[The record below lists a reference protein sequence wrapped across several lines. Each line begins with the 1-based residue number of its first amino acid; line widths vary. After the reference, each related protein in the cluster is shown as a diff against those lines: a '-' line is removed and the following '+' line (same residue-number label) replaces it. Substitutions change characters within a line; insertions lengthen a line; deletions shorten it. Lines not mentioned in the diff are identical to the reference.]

1 MTNRAKSP
9 DRYYLTT
16 PIYYVNARPHLG
28 HAYSTIVCDAIARRK
43 RAMGI
48 DTWFLTGTDEHGQ
61 KIERSAALAG
71 RTPAEFA
78 TAISG
83 EFRGLWD
90 RLGLTY
96 DDFIRTTEE
105 RHKRGTQH
113 LFAELRNKGFIYKG
127 SYTGQYCVSDEAY
140 VDGPPGTVCP
150 DCGRVTE
157 TVSEENYFFKLSA
170 FERRLLEFY
179 EANPGFMGPESTRRE
194 VISFVRSGLKDLSVS
209 RTSFSWGIPVPGDEK
224 HVIYVWLDALAN
236 YITALGYGSD
246 DPADQ
251 ARFEKF
257 WPADMHLIGKEISRF
272 HCVYWPAFLM
282 AAGIALPRS
291 VRANGWLLFDQGKM
305 SKSRGNIVRA
315 DTVQE
320 VLGADALRY
329 FLLRE
334 IPFGQDGSFSFDALV
349 QRYNGDLANGY
360 GNLVSRVVNMV
371 HKYFGGVLPEAG
383 AETPAEAT
391 LRDSAVAAIAAFGPA
406 FDEMNFSEALKS
418 LWTLVGDTDGY
429 LTANAPWK
437 RPADRPEAEHVALQA
452 RVLATAAE
460 AIRIVTALVYP
471 ILPDSAAKVWRQ
483 LGLGEIKDAAKN
495 SFLNEIAWGGLKA
508 GTRFEEP
515 APLFPRAEKDALDR
529 MQNLEDENNRS
540 AVEAASKQ
548 EEAGKAEAPRVGSVK
563 PPTTSTHRDGSVK
576 PPTVTAPVVG
586 SVKPPTVAEANAGS
600 VKPPTTE
607 GSRVGSVKPPTV
619 ADTNVISVKPPT
631 TGGPRVGSV
640 KPPTVSEA
648 NPGSVKPPT
657 VEGLRDGSVKPPTAE
672 SPTAGVEAP
681 AAAAAPQ
688 APTSPQITI
697 DDFVKVDLRVAQI
710 LVAERVP
717 KADKLL
723 RLEVDLGYEKR
734 QILAGI
740 AQFYEPE
747 KLIGRKI
754 VIVANLAPRMMRGL
768 ESNGM
773 LLAAS
778 LPDGAPVLA
787 GFLEEVPLGARLK

>member
-1 MTNRAKSP
+1 MTSP
-9 DRYYLTT
+9 DTSRARFYLTT

-43 RAMGI
+43 RALGI
-48 DTWFLTGTDEHGQ
+48 ETRFLTGNDEHGQ
-61 KIERSAALAG
+61 KIERSAELAG
-71 RTPAEFA
+71 RTPDEFA

-105 RHKRGTQH
+105 RHIRGVQH
-113 LFAELRNKGFIYKG
+113 LFATLRDKGFIYKG

-140 VDGPPGTVCP
+140 VDGPPGTPCP
-150 DCGRVTE
+150 DCGRATE

-170 FERRLLEFY
+170 FERKLLEFY

-194 VISFVRSGLKDLSVS
+194 VVSFVRGGLKDLSVS

-251 ARFEKF
+251 ARFERF
-257 WPADMHLIGKEISRF
+257 WPADLHLIGKEISRF

-291 VRANGWLLFDQGKM
+291 VKANGWLLFDQGKM
-305 SKSRGNIVRA
+305 SKSKGNIVRA
-315 DTVQE
+315 ETVQE

-334 IPFGQDGSFSFDALV
+334 IPFGQDGGFSFEALV

-371 HKYFGGVLPEAG
+371 HKYFGGILPEAG
-383 AETPAEAT
+383 AETAAESA
-391 LRDSAVAAIAAFGPA
+391 LRECAVRTIAAFGPE
-406 FDEMNFSEALKS
+406 FDELNFSEALKA
-418 LWTLVGDTDGY
+418 LWLLVAETDGY

-483 LGLGEIKDAAKN
+483 LGLGEIQDAAKQA
-495 SFLNEIAWGGLKA
+495 FLTELHWGGLKA
-508 GTRFEEP
+508 GTRFGDP
-515 APLFPRAEKDALDR
+515 APLFPRAEKDAVDR
-529 MQNLEDENNRS
+529 MRKIEDQNSNS
-540 AVEAASKQ
+540 AVEAAS
-548 EEAGKAEAPRVGSVK
+548 
-563 PPTTSTHRDGSVK
+563 DGAVNSGFAAISE
-576 PPTVTAPVVG
+576 TATP
-586 SVKPPTVAEANAGS
+586 
-600 VKPPTTE
+600 
-607 GSRVGSVKPPTV
+607 
-619 ADTNVISVKPPT
+619 
-631 TGGPRVGSV
+631 
-640 KPPTVSEA
+640 
-648 NPGSVKPPT
+648 
-657 VEGLRDGSVKPPTAE
+657 
-672 SPTAGVEAP
+672 AP
-681 AAAAAPQ
+681 AAKTEKKGAIVSEKSEKQTFWDSAPVDSVGVDPADEAHAYETAAASASAPVAAAVQSPASPPVAAEPQ
-688 APTSPQITI
+688 SAPPQVITI
-697 DDFVKVDLRVAQI
+697 DDFAKVELRVAQI

-740 AQFYEPE
+740 AQHYEPE

-754 VIVANLAPRMMRGL
+754 VIVANLAPRKMRGL

-778 LPDGAPVLA
+778 LEDGAPVLA

>member
-1 MTNRAKSP
+1 MTNSASTSS
-9 DRYYLTT
+9 RYYLTT

-28 HAYSTIVCDAIARRK
+28 HAYSTILCDAIARRK
-43 RAMGI
+43 RALGI
-48 DTWFLTGTDEHGQ
+48 ETWFLTGTDEHGQ

-71 RTPAEFA
+71 RTPMEFA
-78 TAISG
+78 TAIAA
-83 EFRGLWD
+83 EWRGLWD

-105 RHKRGTQH
+105 RHKRGVQR
-113 LFAELRNKGFIYKG
+113 LFATLRDRGFIYKG
-127 SYTGQYCVSDEAY
+127 SYTGQYCVSDELY

-150 DCGRVTE
+150 DCGRATE

-170 FERRLLEFY
+170 FERKLLEFY

-194 VISFVRSGLKDLSVS
+194 VLSFVRGGLRDLSVS

-236 YITALGYGSD
+236 YITALGYGSED
-246 DPADQ
+246 AAEQ
-251 ARFEKF
+251 ARFQRF

-282 AAGIALPRS
+282 AAGIELPRT

-305 SKSRGNIVRA
+305 SKSRGNVVRA
-315 DTVQE
+315 ETVLE
-320 VLGADALRY
+320 VLGADTLRY

-334 IPFGQDGSFSFDALV
+334 IPFGQDGGFSFDALV

-371 HKYFGGVLPEAG
+371 HKYFGGVVPEAS
-383 AETPAEAT
+383 AETAAETA
-391 LRDSAVAAIAAFGPA
+391 LRESAARTIAAFGPA
-406 FDEMNFSEALKS
+406 FDELNFSEALRT
-418 LWTLVGDTDGY
+418 LWVLVADTDGY

-437 RPADRPEAEHVALQA
+437 RPAERPEAEHAALQA

-460 AIRIVTALVYP
+460 AIRIITALAYP
-471 ILPDSAAKVWRQ
+471 ILPDAAGRVWRQ
-483 LGLGEIKDAAKN
+483 LGQGEIADAARRA
-495 SFLNEIAWGGLKA
+495 FLAELAWGGLRA
-508 GTRFEEP
+508 GTRFGEP
-515 APLFPRAEKDALDR
+515 APLFPRAEKDAVER

-540 AVEAASKQ
+540 AVEAASQKEIAAQ
-548 EEAGKAEAPRVGSVK
+548 AAKTATIASAVSEKRTSGAKAAADFAADAARLKSRPDTRLRVDTNRRASATDEAPIAEAAGAALAATGVE
-563 PPTTSTHRDGSVK
+563 
-576 PPTVTAPVVG
+576 
-586 SVKPPTVAEANAGS
+586 VA
-600 VKPPTTE
+600 
-607 GSRVGSVKPPTV
+607 
-619 ADTNVISVKPPT
+619 
-631 TGGPRVGSV
+631 
-640 KPPTVSEA
+640 
-648 NPGSVKPPT
+648 
-657 VEGLRDGSVKPPTAE
+657 
-672 SPTAGVEAP
+672 TAGADAV
-681 AAAAAPQ
+681 AAVPSPAAPQ
-688 APTSPQITI
+688 ASAEPQQITI
-697 DDFVKVDLRVAQI
+697 DDFARVELRVAQI

-740 AQFYEPE
+740 AQYYEPE

-754 VIVANLAPRMMRGL
+754 VIVANLAPRKMRGL

-778 LPDGAPVLA
+778 LPPDGAPVLA
-787 GFLEEVPLGARLK
+787 GFLEDVPLGARLK

>member
-1 MTNRAKSP
+1 MTDETKSAQGP
-9 DRYYLTT
+9 ARYYLTT

-43 RAMGI
+43 RALGV

-78 TAISG
+78 TAISA

-90 RLGLTY
+90 QLGLTY
-96 DDFIRTTEE
+96 DDYIRTTEE
-105 RHKRGTQH
+105 RHKRGVQK
-113 LFAELRNKGFIYKG
+113 LFATLRDRGFIYKG
-127 SYTGQYCVSDEAY
+127 SYTGQYCVSDEAW
-140 VDGPPGTVCP
+140 VDVAPDTPCP
-150 DCGRVTE
+150 DCGRMTE
-157 TVSEENYFFKLSA
+157 TVTEENYFFKLSA
-170 FERRLLEFY
+170 FERKLLEFY
-179 EANPGFMGPESTRRE
+179 DANPDFMGPESTRRE

-209 RTSFSWGIPVPGDEK
+209 RTSFTWGIPVPGDEK
-224 HVIYVWLDALAN
+224 HVVYVWLDALAN

-246 DPADQ
+246 APEDQ
-251 ARFEKF
+251 VRFKKF

-282 AAGIALPRS
+282 AADIAPPRS
-291 VRANGWLLFDQGKM
+291 VQANGWLLFDQGKM
-305 SKSRGNIVRA
+305 SKSKGNIVRA
-315 DTVQE
+315 ETVHT

-371 HKYFGGVLPEAG
+371 HKYFGGVVPEG
-383 AETPAEAT
+383 SLEE
-391 LRDSAVAAIAAFGPA
+391 VAPDLAQSTISGFAAAFDDLNFA
-406 FDEMNFSEALKS
+406 AALQVLWEMVAE
-418 LWTLVGDTDGY
+418 TDGY

-437 RPADRPEAEHVALQA
+437 RPADRTEADHTLLQV

-460 AIRIVTALVYP
+460 AIRIITALVYP

-483 LGLGEIKDAAKN
+483 LGQGEITDAAKN
-495 SFLNEIAWGGLKA
+495 SFLTHLAWGGLKA
-508 GTRFEEP
+508 GTKFGEP
-515 APLFPRAEKDALDR
+515 APLFPRAEKDATER
-529 MQNLEDENNRS
+529 MQNLEDENNRT
-540 AVEAASKQ
+540 VIEAAGKQ
-548 EEAGKAEAPRVGSVK
+548 GDPTGS
-563 PPTTSTHRDGSVK
+563 
-576 PPTVTAPVVG
+576 
-586 SVKPPTVAEANAGS
+586 
-600 VKPPTTE
+600 
-607 GSRVGSVKPPTV
+607 
-619 ADTNVISVKPPT
+619 
-631 TGGPRVGSV
+631 
-640 KPPTVSEA
+640 
-648 NPGSVKPPT
+648 
-657 VEGLRDGSVKPPTAE
+657 
-672 SPTAGVEAP
+672 
-681 AAAAAPQ
+681 APQ
-688 APTSPQITI
+688 APALSIEPSPAAASPSVVSVQPGATGTAPHDPGERGDHNLTQATAAPVDAGSQVEAIPVAPIAAELASGRLSSTPTTAPTGGPLSAAGQSEAPALHAAASAVITI

-740 AQFYEPE
+740 AQYYEPE

-754 VIVANLAPRMMRGL
+754 VIVANLAPRKMRGL

-787 GFLEEVPLGARLK
+787 SFLEEVPLGARLK

>member
-1 MTNRAKSP
+1 MERNAPPMTNLAPSSARF
-9 DRYYLTT
+9 YLTT

-43 RAMGI
+43 RALGI
-48 DTWFLTGTDEHGQ
+48 ETWFLTGTDEHGQ
-61 KIERSAALAG
+61 KIERSAELAG

-90 RLGLTY
+90 RLGLSY

-105 RHKRGTQH
+105 RHKRGTQR
-113 LFAELRNKGFIYKG
+113 LFATLRDKGFIYKG

-140 VDGPPGTVCP
+140 VDGPPGTPCP
-150 DCGRVTE
+150 DCGRMTE

-170 FERRLLEFY
+170 FERKLLEFY
-179 EANPGFMGPESTRRE
+179 EANPSFMGPESTRRE
-194 VISFVRSGLKDLSVS
+194 VISFVRGGLKDLSVS

-246 DPADQ
+246 DPAEQ
-251 ARFEKF
+251 ARFAKF

-291 VRANGWLLFDQGKM
+291 VKANGWLLFDQGKM

-315 DTVQE
+315 ETVQE

-334 IPFGQDGSFSFDALV
+334 IPFGQDGSFSFEALV

-371 HKYFGGVLPEAG
+371 HKYFGGILPEAG
-383 AETPAEAT
+383 TETAAEAA
-391 LRDSAVAAIAAFGPA
+391 LRESAVRTIAAFGPE
-406 FDEMNFSEALKS
+406 FDELNFSEALKT
-418 LWTLVGDTDGY
+418 LWALVAETDGY

-437 RPADRPEAEHVALQA
+437 RPPDRPEAAHVAHQA

-460 AIRIVTALVYP
+460 AIRIITALVYP

-483 LGLGEIKDAAKN
+483 LGQGEIQDAAKN
-495 SFLNEIAWGGLKA
+495 SFLTELHWGGLKA
-508 GTRFEEP
+508 GTQFGEP
-515 APLFPRAEKDALDR
+515 APLFPRAEKDAVDR
-529 MQNLEDENNRS
+529 MQNIEEQNNLS
-540 AVEAASKQ
+540 VVQAASVGG
-548 EEAGKAEAPRVGSVK
+548 AGNSGFAAISETATP
-563 PPTTSTHRDGSVK
+563 
-576 PPTVTAPVVG
+576 APVAKTEKKGAIVSEKSEKQTFWNSAPVDSVG
-586 SVKPPTVAEANAGS
+586 VDTADEALAYETVAKAAN
-600 VKPPTTE
+600 
-607 GSRVGSVKPPTV
+607 
-619 ADTNVISVKPPT
+619 
-631 TGGPRVGSV
+631 
-640 KPPTVSEA
+640 
-648 NPGSVKPPT
+648 
-657 VEGLRDGSVKPPTAE
+657 
-672 SPTAGVEAP
+672 AP
-681 AAAAAPQ
+681 AATSASAPVAAEVQPSAATQEPQ
-688 APTSPQITI
+688 TISI
-697 DDFVKVDLRVAQI
+697 DDFAKVELRVAQI

-740 AQFYEPE
+740 AQYYEPE

-754 VIVANLAPRMMRGL
+754 VVVANLAPRKMRGL

-778 LPDGAPVLA
+778 LEGGAPVLA

>member
-1 MTNRAKSP
+1 LIPAFRQGHKEQNVPPMTTTAPSPNRF
-9 DRYYLTT
+9 YLTT

-43 RAMGI
+43 RALGI
-48 DTWFLTGTDEHGQ
+48 DTWFLTGNDEHGQ
-61 KIERSAALAG
+61 KIERSAELAG

-78 TAISG
+78 TAISA

-105 RHKRGTQH
+105 RHKRGAQR
-113 LFAELRNKGFIYKG
+113 LFATLRDKGFIYKG

-140 VDGPPGTVCP
+140 VDGPPGTPCP
-150 DCGRVTE
+150 DCGRITE

-170 FERRLLEFY
+170 FERKLLEFY
-179 EANPGFMGPESTRRE
+179 DANPGFMGPESTRRE
-194 VISFVRSGLKDLSVS
+194 VISFVRGGLKDLSVS

-246 DPADQ
+246 HPADQ
-251 ARFEKF
+251 ARFAKF

-282 AAGIALPRS
+282 AAGIPTPRS
-291 VRANGWLLFDQGKM
+291 VKANGWLLFDQGKM

-315 DTVQE
+315 ETVQE

-371 HKYFGGVLPEAG
+371 HKYFGGEVPSLGAGAG
-383 AETPAEAT
+383 AETAAEAA
-391 LRDSAVAAIAAFGPA
+391 LRVSAVSTIAAFGPA
-406 FDEMNFSEALKS
+406 FDELNFSEALKS
-418 LWTLVGDTDGY
+418 LWLLVAETDGY

-437 RPADRPEAEHVALQA
+437 RPTDRPEAEHVALQA

-460 AIRIVTALVYP
+460 AIRIITALVYP
-471 ILPDSAAKVWRQ
+471 ILPESAAKVWLQ
-483 LGLGEIKDAAKN
+483 LGQGEIAVAAKN
-495 SFLNEIAWGGLKA
+495 SFLTELAWGGLKA
-508 GTRFEEP
+508 GTKFGEP
-515 APLFPRAEKDALDR
+515 APLFPRAEKDAVER
-529 MQNLEDENNRS
+529 MQNIEDQNNKT
-540 AVEAASKQ
+540 VIEAAGGASSPDVALPDVALKGH
-548 EEAGKAEAPRVGSVK
+548 ERVPSGCCAEIAKKETEASAPEGS
-563 PPTTSTHRDGSVK
+563 PLIAPQPASTPIAAATPATTSASSA
-576 PPTVTAPVVG
+576 APQ
-586 SVKPPTVAEANAGS
+586 P
-600 VKPPTTE
+600 
-607 GSRVGSVKPPTV
+607 
-619 ADTNVISVKPPT
+619 
-631 TGGPRVGSV
+631 
-640 KPPTVSEA
+640 
-648 NPGSVKPPT
+648 
-657 VEGLRDGSVKPPTAE
+657 
-672 SPTAGVEAP
+672 P
-681 AAAAAPQ
+681 AAAPVPAPVPQ
-688 APTSPQITI
+688 APVAASTTAPDPSAPPQVEHIGI
-697 DDFVKVDLRVAQI
+697 EDFAKVELRVAQI

-740 AQFYEPE
+740 AQYYEPE

-754 VIVANLAPRMMRGL
+754 VIVANLAPRKMRGL

-778 LPDGAPVLA
+778 LEGGAPVLA
-787 GFLEEVPLGARLK
+787 GFLEEVPLGSRLK

>member
-1 MTNRAKSP
+1 MNNSASSKERF
-9 DRYYLTT
+9 YLTT

-43 RAMGI
+43 RALGI
-48 DTWFLTGTDEHGQ
+48 ETWFLTGTDEHGQ
-61 KIERSAALAG
+61 KIERSAELAG

-78 TAISG
+78 AAISG

-90 RLGLTY
+90 LLGLSC

-105 RHKRGTQH
+105 RHKRGVQK
-113 LFAELRNKGFIYKG
+113 LFATLRDKGFIYKG

-170 FERRLLEFY
+170 FERKLLEFY

-194 VISFVRSGLKDLSVS
+194 VISFVRGGLKDLSVS
-209 RTSFSWGIPVPGDEK
+209 RTSFSWGIPVPDDEK
-224 HVIYVWLDALAN
+224 HVVYVWLDALAN
-236 YITALGYGSD
+236 YITALGYGSED
-246 DPADQ
+246 DEK
-251 ARFEKF
+251 FKKF

-272 HCVYWPAFLM
+272 HCVSWPAFLM
-282 AAGIALPRS
+282 AAGIPTPRS
-291 VRANGWLLFDQGKM
+291 VKANGWLLFDQGKM

-315 DTVQE
+315 ETVE
-320 VLGADALRY
+320 EILGVDALRY

-334 IPFGQDGSFSFDALV
+334 IPFGQDGNFSFDALV

-371 HKYFGGVLPEAG
+371 HKYFGGVLPETG
-383 AETPAEAT
+383 VETPAEGS
-391 LRDSAVAAIAAFGPA
+391 LRESAIRTIAAFGPE
-406 FDEMNFSEALKS
+406 FDALNFSEALKA
-418 LWTLVGDTDGY
+418 LWLLVAATDGY

-437 RPADRPEAEHVALQA
+437 KPADRTEAEHAKLRA

-460 AIRIVTALVYP
+460 AIRIITALVYP
-471 ILPDSAAKVWRQ
+471 IMPDSAAKVWRQ
-483 LGLGEIKDAAKN
+483 LGQGEIADAAKR
-495 SFLNEIAWGGLKA
+495 SFLTELEWGGLKA
-508 GTRFEEP
+508 GTKFGEP
-515 APLFPRAEKDALDR
+515 APLFPRAEKDAVER
-529 MQNLEDENNRS
+529 MQNLEDKNSKSVVETAGGEENRTAPPAKS
-540 AVEAASKQ
+540 EAATPASHVSAPKP
-548 EEAGKAEAPRVGSVK
+548 KAPAAP
-563 PPTTSTHRDGSVK
+563 
-576 PPTVTAPVVG
+576 A
-586 SVKPPTVAEANAGS
+586 
-600 VKPPTTE
+600 
-607 GSRVGSVKPPTV
+607 
-619 ADTNVISVKPPT
+619 
-631 TGGPRVGSV
+631 
-640 KPPTVSEA
+640 
-648 NPGSVKPPT
+648 
-657 VEGLRDGSVKPPTAE
+657 
-672 SPTAGVEAP
+672 EAP
-681 AAAAAPQ
+681 AAPAAEPAAPVAAQ
-688 APTSPQITI
+688 TPAAVTAEQPSAAPELPQHITI

-740 AQFYEPE
+740 AQYYEPE

-754 VIVANLAPRMMRGL
+754 VIVANLTPRKMRGL

-778 LPDGAPVLA
+778 LPPDGAPVLA
-787 GFLEEVPLGARLK
+787 GFLEDVPLGARLK

>member
-1 MTNRAKSP
+1 MTNPAPSP
-9 DRYYLTT
+9 ARFYLTT

-43 RAMGI
+43 RALGI

-61 KIERSAALAG
+61 KIERSALLAG
-71 RTPAEFA
+71 RTPQEFA

-83 EFRGLWD
+83 EFRALWD

-96 DDFIRTTEE
+96 DDFIRTTED
-105 RHKRGTQH
+105 RHKRGVQR
-113 LFAELRNKGFIYKG
+113 LFATLRDKGFIYKG
-127 SYTGQYCVSDEAY
+127 SYTGQYCVSDEAW
-140 VDGPPGTVCP
+140 VDVAPGTPCP
-150 DCGRVTE
+150 DCGRITE

-170 FERRLLEFY
+170 FERKLLEFY
-179 EANPGFMGPESTRRE
+179 DANPGFMQPESTRRE
-194 VISFVRSGLKDLSVS
+194 VISFVRGGLKDLSVS
-209 RTSFSWGIPVPGDEK
+209 RASFSWGIPVPGDEK
-224 HVIYVWLDALAN
+224 QVVYVWLDALAN

-246 DPADQ
+246 NPADK
-251 ARFEKF
+251 ARFAKF

-282 AAGIALPRS
+282 AAGIPLPRS
-291 VRANGWLLFDQGKM
+291 VKANGWLLFDQGKM

-315 DTVQE
+315 ETVQE

-334 IPFGQDGSFSFDALV
+334 IPFGQDGNFSFDALV

-383 AETPAEAT
+383 AETAAEST
-391 LRDSAVAAIAAFGPA
+391 LRESASRAIAEFAPA
-406 FDEMNFSEALKS
+406 FDELNFSDALKT
-418 LWTLVGDTDGY
+418 LWLLVAETDGY
-429 LTANAPWK
+429 LTANSPWK
-437 RPADRPEAEHVALQA
+437 KPADRSDVDHAALQA

-460 AIRIVTALVYP
+460 SVRIITALAYP
-471 ILPDSAAKVWRQ
+471 ILPESAAKVWRQ
-483 LGLGEIKDAAKN
+483 LGLGEIQDASKQA
-495 SFLNEIAWGGLKA
+495 FLTNLAWGGLKP
-508 GTRFEEP
+508 GTKFNEP
-515 APLFPRAEKDALDR
+515 APLFPRAEKDAIER
-529 MQNLEDENNRS
+529 MQNLEDANSAS
-540 AVEAASKQ
+540 AVEAAGGP
-548 EEAGKAEAPRVGSVK
+548 EAAPKSAPEAPMSALSVSPV
-563 PPTTSTHRDGSVK
+563 PPTPS
-576 PPTVTAPVVG
+576 PVTTP
-586 SVKPPTVAEANAGS
+586 
-600 VKPPTTE
+600 
-607 GSRVGSVKPPTV
+607 
-619 ADTNVISVKPPT
+619 D
-631 TGGPRVGSV
+631 
-640 KPPTVSEA
+640 
-648 NPGSVKPPT
+648 
-657 VEGLRDGSVKPPTAE
+657 
-672 SPTAGVEAP
+672 
-681 AAAAAPQ
+681 PQ
-688 APTSPQITI
+688 APSAVVPPPFPAPVPEAAPARAVSAASSPAALQAPAPEMPQVINI
-697 DDFVKVDLRVAQI
+697 DDFAKVELRVAQI
-710 LVAERVP
+710 LVAERIP

-740 AQFYEPE
+740 AQHYEPE

-754 VIVANLAPRMMRGL
+754 VIVANLAPRKMRGL

>member
-1 MTNRAKSP
+1 MTNPSSTP
-9 DRYYLTT
+9 ERYYLTT

-43 RAMGI
+43 RALGI

-61 KIERSAALAG
+61 KIERSAELAG
-71 RTPAEFA
+71 RTPHEFA
-78 TAISG
+78 TAISA
-83 EFRGLWD
+83 EFSGLWE
-90 RLGLTY
+90 RLGMTT
-96 DDFIRTTEE
+96 DDFIRTTSE
-105 RHKRGTQH
+105 RHKKGVQK
-113 LFAELRNKGFIYKG
+113 LFATLRDRGFIYKG
-127 SYTGQYCVSDEAY
+127 SYTGQYCVSDELY

-170 FERRLLEFY
+170 FEHKLLEFY
-179 EANPGFMGPESTRRE
+179 EANPDFMGPESTRRE
-194 VISFVRSGLKDLSVS
+194 VISFVRGGLKDLSVS

-224 HVIYVWLDALAN
+224 HVVYVWLDALVN
-236 YITALGYGSD
+236 YISALGYGSD

-251 ARFEKF
+251 ARFAKF

-282 AAGIALPRS
+282 AAGIPLPRS

-305 SKSRGNIVRA
+305 SKSKGNIVRT

-320 VLGADALRY
+320 ILGADALRY

-360 GNLVSRVVNMV
+360 GNLVSRVVNMM
-371 HKYFGGVLPEAG
+371 HKYFGGVVPEAG
-383 AETPAEAT
+383 PETPAE
-391 LRDSAVAAIAAFGPA
+391 SALHESAHRTISAFGPA
-406 FDEMNFSEALKS
+406 FEEMNFSEALKT
-418 LWTLVGDTDGY
+418 LWVLVAETDGY

-437 RPADRPEAEHVALQA
+437 KPADRSDADHAALQA

-460 AIRIVTALVYP
+460 AIRIITALVYP

-483 LGLGEIKDAAKN
+483 LGQGEIADAARN
-495 SFLNEIAWGGLKA
+495 AFLTKVTWGGLKA
-508 GTRFEEP
+508 GAQFGEP
-515 APLFPRAEKDALDR
+515 APLFPRADKDAVQR
-529 MQNLEDENNRS
+529 MQGIEEQNTRT
-540 AVEAASKQ
+540 VIEAASTSKS
-548 EEAGKAEAPRVGSVK
+548 ENVTPATVAKATGKETTMSEISEDQKSSDSTPVDSVGDDAAAEAQAY
-563 PPTTSTHRDGSVK
+563 D
-576 PPTVTAPVVG
+576 
-586 SVKPPTVAEANAGS
+586 TVAS
-600 VKPPTTE
+600 VAVPASAELAPPQ
-607 GSRVGSVKPPTV
+607 V
-619 ADTNVISVKPPT
+619 A
-631 TGGPRVGSV
+631 
-640 KPPTVSEA
+640 
-648 NPGSVKPPT
+648 
-657 VEGLRDGSVKPPTAE
+657 
-672 SPTAGVEAP
+672 
-681 AAAAAPQ
+681 
-688 APTSPQITI
+688 QITI
-697 DDFVKVDLRVAQI
+697 DDVIKVDLRVAQI
-710 LVAERVP
+710 LVAERIP

-740 AQFYEPE
+740 AQYYEPE
-747 KLIGRKI
+747 KLVGRKI
-754 VIVANLAPRMMRGL
+754 VIVANLAPRKMRGL

-778 LPDGAPVLA
+778 LEDGAPVLA